1 MKLKEYLSHL
11 KKAVDADN
19 SLLDMELVYAID
31 DEGNDFRQVNF
42 LPTLGIFKQG
52 EFISKDEIE
61 EYNENYETE
70 YSDNDINSLCIN

>member
-61 EYNENYETE
+61 EYNESYETE

>member
-61 EYNENYETE
+61 EYNEDYETE

>member
-1 MKLKEYLSHL
+1 MKLKEYLIHL
-11 KKAVDADN
+11 KKAVEDDN

-52 EFISKDEIE
+52 EFISK
-61 EYNENYETE
+61 NQR
-70 YSDNDINSLCIN
+70 

>member
-1 MKLKEYLSHL
+1 MKLKEYLIHL

-52 EFISKDEIE
+52 EFISKDKIE
-61 EYNENYETE
+61 EYNEDYETE

>member
-11 KKAVDADN
+11 KKAVNADN

-61 EYNENYETE
+61 EYNEDYETE

>member
-1 MKLKEYLSHL
+1 MKLKEYLSYL

-31 DEGNDFRQVNF
+31 DEGNDFRHVNF

-61 EYNENYETE
+61 EYNESYETE

>member
-31 DEGNDFRQVNF
+31 DEGNDFKQVNF

-61 EYNENYETE
+61 EYNESYETE